1 MIEKGTISSIQM
13 GMIMHATIMATAIL
27 LVPAITTKYAG
38 RDMWLSPIWAA
49 SVGVLTVFVAC
60 RMNRFYPQE
69 TMIEYSK
76 HMIGRFA
83 AKVIGFIILFFYLH
97 NTGVVIREYGEFIVG
112 TTLPRT
118 PLWFIMGSMVLVCAF
133 NIRGG
138 VEVIGRT
145 AQFFVPIVL
154 FLFVGIVVLLIPD
167 LRLEQLQPFM
177 EHGIAPSL
185 IGALVPQ
192 GWFSEYI
199 LMSFLLPAV
208 SDRGK
213 AMKWGII
220 SVLTVML
227 TMIITNMAS
236 LLLFGEITS
245 SLTFPV
251 MVAARYIS
259 LSDFFEHLESV
270 VMAIWVAGTF
280 VKISMFYYA
289 LVLGTA
295 QWLGLSDYRPLTL
308 PIGFM
313 LVLIGG
319 WLSTS
324 LQDLV
329 HFISASLPFYYATV
343 QVTIPLLLLLI
354 ASIQHRKK
362 RRNEGERG

>member
-1 MIEKGTISSIQM
+1 
-13 GMIMHATIMATAIL
+13 MATAIL

-38 RDMWLSPIWAA
+38 RDMWISPVWGAIMGILMFC
-49 SVGVLTVFVAC
+49 VVFKL
-60 RMNRFYPQE
+60 NRYYPQE
-69 TMIEYSK
+69 TIIEYSE
-76 HMIGRFA
+76 HLIGRFA
-83 AKVIGFIILFFYLH
+83 AKLLGFLYLFFYLH

-112 TTLPRT
+112 STLSRT
-118 PLWFIMGSMVLVCAF
+118 PLWFVAGSMVLVCAF

-154 FLFVGIVVLLIPD
+154 FLFVCIVLLLIPD
-167 LRLEQLQPFM
+167 LKPERMMPFM
-177 EHGIAPSL
+177 EYGIKPSL

-199 LMSFLLPAV
+199 LVSFLLPAV
-208 SDRGK
+208 SDRNKMLKCGL
-213 AMKWGII
+213 I
-220 SVLTVML
+220 SVLAVMV
-227 TMIITNMAS
+227 TMMITNMAS

-245 SLTFPV
+245 SLGFPV
-251 MVAARYIS
+251 MTAARYIS

-289 LVLGTA
+289 LTLGTA

-313 LVLIGG
+313 LVLVSL
-319 WLSTS
+319 WLAPN
-324 LQDLV
+324 LQGLV
-329 HFISASLPFYYATV
+329 RFISLSLPFYYGTV
-343 QVTIPLLLLLI
+343 QTAIPLLLLLI
-354 ASIQHRKK
+354 AFVRHRRM
-362 RRNEGERG
+362 RRRKEVQG